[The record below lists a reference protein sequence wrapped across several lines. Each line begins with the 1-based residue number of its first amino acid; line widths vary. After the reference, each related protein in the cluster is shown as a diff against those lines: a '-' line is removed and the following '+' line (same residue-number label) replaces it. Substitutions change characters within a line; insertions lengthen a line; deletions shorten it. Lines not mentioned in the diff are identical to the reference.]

1 MSVVT
6 LASLIERLPPG
17 RARSRYQRLLAETG
31 GEMVAVTVP
40 YAEAP
45 LWFVTGAVQA
55 EALIARGIPRWRVWT
70 LSEANSVLEA
80 CGSAADTV
88 PKAARFFG
96 GAGSSDA

>member
-17 RARSRYQRLLAETG
+17 RARSRYERLLSETG

-45 LWFVTGAVQA
+45 LWFVTGMAQA
-55 EALIARGIPRWRVWT
+55 EALTARGVPRWRVWT

-80 CGSAADTV
+80 CGPPADTV

-96 GAGSSDA
+96 SAGSMDA